1 MSEIRG
7 HIYLVDD
14 NTEIRTHLSAL
25 LQRFG
30 YSVGTY
36 ASAEEYLE
44 RSLEVMPAVLVLD
57 MRMPGLSG
65 VQLQKRLIDSGRGT
79 PIVFISGE
87 SRNDEI
93 IEAFRSGAVEF
104 LTKPFSI
111 DTLIQAIEKGLQQD
125 TEREMLMRKL
135 LEVKHRLAAL
145 TPRERV
151 FMSRM
156 INGHTNKEI
165 AALEGVTADNI
176 KKYRAIIL
184 GKMGSKSLAELIVM
198 CREAGLDP
206 ATVPVDTA

>member
-104 LTKPFSI
+104 LTKPFSV
-111 DTLIQAIEKGLQQD
+111 DTLIQAIEKGLQRD
-125 TEREMLMRKL
+125 TEREMLMRKSHG
-135 LEVKHRLAAL
+135 VKHRLAAL

-151 FMSRM
+151 FMARM

-198 CREAGLDP
+198 CRDAGLDP
-206 ATVPVDTA
+206 GTVPVDTA